1 MKRLAVASL
10 LTVLLAWTVG
20 VGRGADKTP
29 APDAPTKPKTADS
42 SDEGKLKGRLPA
54 YFAKLV
60 DKDQREAIYKIEDE
74 YGPKIK
80 ALQQQVHD
88 LEAERNGKIRAVLT
102 PDQQQ
107 KLDEYMA
114 AAKSAKSGKSTK
126 EPGDSKPKSPE
137 TAPAPKPEKS
147 ATPTTK

>member
-1 MKRLAVASL
+1 

-20 VGRGADKTP
+20 IGRGADNAP
-29 APDAPTKPKTADS
+29 AADAPTKPKAADS
-42 SDEGKLKGRLPA
+42 GEEGKLKGRLPA

-60 DKDQREAIYKIEDE
+60 DKDQKEAIYKIEDE

-88 LEAERNGKIRAVLT
+88 MEAERNGKIRAVLT
-102 PDQQQ
+102 PDQQK

-114 AAKSAKSGKSTK
+114 AAKAAKSGKPAK
-126 EPGDSKPKSPE
+126 ESGDTKPKPTEPSPKSE
-137 TAPAPKPEKS
+137 TSAAPA
-147 ATPTTK
+147 TK